1 MYSKKP
7 YEEPRNEGVYAY
19 SGGNNEPYGARGIM
33 GNSSVRS
40 NSSSSVL
47 FDDYGRSI
55 STPSSG
61 NDRGKI
67 VKAVPKMDTEPDV
80 KSGVQKFRVKLLPEG
95 AGSNMDVL
103 CQVRLKDQRSV
114 IYICIGCMVC

>member
-1 MYSKKP
+1 MSAVEQNLYSKKP

-19 SGGNNEPYGARGIM
+19 SGGNDQPYGARGIV
-33 GNSSVRS
+33 GNSSARS
-40 NSSSSVL
+40 NSSSNVL

-55 STPSSG
+55 SVPSSG

-67 VKAVPKMDTEPDV
+67 VKAVPKVDAQHDV

-103 CQVRLKDQRSV
+103 CQVSLKVQ
-114 IYICIGCMVC
+114 